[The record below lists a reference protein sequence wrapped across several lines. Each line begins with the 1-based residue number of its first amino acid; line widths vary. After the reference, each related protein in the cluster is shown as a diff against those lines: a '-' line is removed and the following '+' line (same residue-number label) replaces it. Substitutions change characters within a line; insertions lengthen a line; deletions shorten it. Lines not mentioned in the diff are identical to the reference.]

1 MALGHACAVPGGRDP
16 FSLCPFSR
24 RGTFTQVQTVGIGM
38 TSTGLGAAQP
48 GVEPAR
54 RVPLRRQ
61 AKRRRL
67 LPFLFIL
74 PWILGVI
81 LFQAYPIL
89 DSFYH
94 SFTIYDVFQP
104 AKWIGLR
111 NYRNLIANP
120 YTRMA
125 LKNTLLYV
133 VISVPG
139 GLVVGL
145 LQALLLNVKVRGLQL
160 FRTLSIVPGTVPAA
174 GAAAVAVFIWSP
186 SLGLINSILEGL
198 DLPWRQSWIND
209 PVMVK
214 WVFIFMTIQG
224 GIGMLIFLAGL
235 QNVPPE
241 LYDASKID
249 GARSLQTLFSVTLP
263 MLTPYTLFNLLTSL
277 IGAFQYF
284 TAPMLMTGG
293 GPAGGSTF
301 YAQLIYENAFLYF
314 KMGHAAALSWILFV
328 ICVVIVITVFR
339 SSASW
344 VYYEGG
350 N

>member
-1 MALGHACAVPGGRDP
+1 
-16 FSLCPFSR
+16 
-24 RGTFTQVQTVGIGM
+24 M
-38 TSTGLGAAQP
+38 TSSELSAQQP
-48 GVEPAR
+48 GLES
-54 RVPLRRQ
+54 
-61 AKRRRL
+61 AKLLHKMAQRRRFRRRM

-74 PWILGVI
+74 PWILGVLI
-81 LFQAYPIL
+81 FQAYPIL

-104 AKWIGLR
+104 AKWIGFR
-111 NYRNLIANP
+111 NYVNLIENS
-120 YTRMA
+120 YTRKA
-125 LKNTLLYV
+125 LLNTLLYV

-160 FRTLSIVPGTVPAA
+160 YRTLAIVPGTVPAA
-174 GAAAVAVFIWSP
+174 GAAAVSVFIWSP
-186 SLGLINSILEGL
+186 SMGLINSLLEAFG
-198 DLPWRQSWIND
+198 LPWRQAWLTD
-209 PVMVK
+209 PIMVK
-214 WVFIFMTIQG
+214 WIFIFMTIQG

-235 QNVPPE
+235 QNVPQE
-241 LYDASKID
+241 LYDACKID
-249 GARSLQTLFSVTLP
+249 GAHSLQTLFNVTLP

-301 YAQLIYENAFLYF
+301 YAQLIYENAFKF
-314 KMGHAAALSWILFV
+314 FRMGHAAALAWILFI
-328 ICVVIVITVFR
+328 ICVVIVVTVFR

>member
-1 MALGHACAVPGGRDP
+1 MSSSGLSANHPRMDPVGGDAR
-16 FSLCPFSR
+16 LSR
-24 RGTFTQVQTVGIGM
+24 QV
-38 TSTGLGAAQP
+38 
-48 GVEPAR
+48 R
-54 RVPLRRQ
+54 
-61 AKRRRL
+61 RRRL
-67 LPFLFIL
+67 GRRILPFLFIL
-74 PWILGVI
+74 PWLLGLVT
-81 LFQAYPIL
+81 LQAYPIL

-111 NYRNLIANP
+111 NYQNLIENS
-120 YTRMA
+120 YTRKA
-125 LKNTLLYV
+125 LLNTLLYV

-160 FRTLSIVPGTVPAA
+160 FRTLAIVPGTVPAA
-174 GAAAVAVFIWSP
+174 GAAAVSVFIWSP
-186 SLGLINSILEGL
+186 SLGLINSIMNGL
-198 DLPWRQSWIND
+198 GLPWRQSWISD

-214 WVFIFMTIQG
+214 WIFIFMTIQG

-235 QNVPPE
+235 QNVPQE
-241 LYDASKID
+241 LYDAAKID
-249 GARSLQTLFSVTLP
+249 GSRGLQTFYNVTLP
-263 MLTPYTLFNLLTSL
+263 MLTPYTLFNLLTGL

-284 TAPMLMTGG
+284 TTPMLMTNG

-328 ICVVIVITVFR
+328 ICVLIVVAVFR

>member
-1 MALGHACAVPGGRDP
+1 
-16 FSLCPFSR
+16 
-24 RGTFTQVQTVGIGM
+24 M
-38 TSTGLGAAQP
+38 TSTGLSAEQP
-48 GVEPAR
+48 GMPEREA
-54 RVPLRRQ
+54 LLHRQ
-61 AKRRRL
+61 AVRRRFRRRM

-74 PWILGVI
+74 PWILGVL

-104 AKWIGLR
+104 AKWAGLR
-111 NYRNLIANP
+111 NYRNLFENS

-125 LKNTLLYV
+125 LLNTLLYV
-133 VISVPG
+133 AVSVPG
-139 GLVVGL
+139 GLIIGL

-160 FRTLSIVPGTVPAA
+160 FRTLAIVPGTVPAA
-174 GAAAVAVFIWSP
+174 GAAAVSVFIWSP
-186 SLGLINSILEGL
+186 GLGLINSILEWLG
-198 DLPWRQSWIND
+198 LPWRQSWITD

-214 WVFIFMTIQG
+214 WIFIFMTIQG

-235 QNVPPE
+235 QNVPQE
-241 LYDASKID
+241 LYDASKMD
-249 GARSLQTLFSVTLP
+249 GAHSVQTLFSVTLP

-301 YAQLIYENAFLYF
+301 YAQLIYENAFKF
-314 KMGHAAALSWILFV
+314 FRMGHAAALAWILFI
-328 ICVVIVITVFR
+328 ICVVIVFAVFR

>member
-1 MALGHACAVPGGRDP
+1 MASAGLSAERPGMDP
-16 FSLCPFSR
+16 SDREAQLHR
-24 RGTFTQVQTVGIGM
+24 R
-38 TSTGLGAAQP
+38 A
-48 GVEPAR
+48 AR
-54 RVPLRRQ
+54 RRF
-61 AKRRRL
+61 RRRI
-67 LPFLFIL
+67 LPFLFIT
-74 PWILGVI
+74 PWILGVL

-104 AKWIGLR
+104 AKWTGLR
-111 NYRNLIANP
+111 NYRNLIENS
-120 YTRMA
+120 YTRKA
-125 LKNTLLYV
+125 LLNTLLYV
-133 VISVPG
+133 VVSVPG

-145 LQALLLNVKVRGLQL
+145 LQALLLNIKVRGLQL
-160 FRTLSIVPGTVPAA
+160 FRTLAIAPGTVPAA
-174 GAAAVAVFIWSP
+174 GAAAVSVFIWSP
-186 SLGLINSILEGL
+186 SLGLINSILEWL
-198 DLPWRQSWIND
+198 ELPWRQSWITD

-214 WVFIFMTIQG
+214 WIFIFMTIQG

-235 QNVPPE
+235 QNVPQE

-249 GARSLQTLFSVTLP
+249 GAHSMQTLFNVTLP

-284 TAPMLMTGG
+284 TGPMLMTGG

-301 YAQLIYENAFLYF
+301 YAQLIYENAFKF
-314 KMGHAAALSWILFV
+314 FRMGQAAALSWILFV
-328 ICVVIVITVFR
+328 ICVVVVITVFR

>member
-1 MALGHACAVPGGRDP
+1 M
-16 FSLCPFSR
+16 
-24 RGTFTQVQTVGIGM
+24 
-38 TSTGLGAAQP
+38 QP
-48 GVEPAR
+48 SKRETM
-54 RVPLRRQ
+54 LQRQ
-61 AKRRRL
+61 AERRRFRQRM
-67 LPFLFIL
+67 LPFIFIL
-74 PWILGVI
+74 PWILGVL

-89 DSFYH
+89 DSLYH

-104 AKWIGLR
+104 AKWTGLR
-111 NYRNLIANP
+111 NYRNLLENS

-125 LKNTLLYV
+125 LQNTLLYV
-133 VISVPG
+133 VVSVPG

-145 LQALLLNVKVRGLQL
+145 LQALLLNIKVRGLQL
-160 FRTLSIVPGTVPAA
+160 FRTLAIVPGTVPAA
-174 GAAAVAVFIWSP
+174 GAAAVSIFIWSP
-186 SLGLINSILEGL
+186 SLGLINSILEWL
-198 DLPWRQSWIND
+198 ELPWRQSWLVD

-214 WVFIFMTIQG
+214 WIFIFMTIQG

-235 QNVPPE
+235 QNVPQE

-249 GARSLQTLFSVTLP
+249 GAHGMQTLVNVTLP

-284 TAPMLMTGG
+284 TGPMLMTGG

-301 YAQLIYENAFLYF
+301 YAQLIYESAFIHF
-314 KMGHAAALSWILFV
+314 RMGHAAALSWILFV
-328 ICVVIVITVFR
+328 ICVVIVVTVFR

>member
-1 MALGHACAVPGGRDP
+1 M
-16 FSLCPFSR
+16 S
-24 RGTFTQVQTVGIGM
+24 
-38 TSTGLGAAQP
+38 STGLSAEPPSLDPGGSAA
-48 GVEPAR
+48 
-54 RVPLRRQ
+54 LLSRQ
-61 AKRRRL
+61 AKRRRFRRRT
-67 LPFLFIL
+67 LPYLFIF

-81 LFQAYPIL
+81 IFQAYPIL

-104 AKWIGLR
+104 AKWIGIR
-111 NYRNLIANP
+111 NYVNLVENA
-120 YTRMA
+120 YTRKA
-125 LKNTLLYV
+125 LLNTLLYV
-133 VISVPG
+133 GVSVPG

-160 FRTLSIVPGTVPAA
+160 FRTLAIVPGTVPVA
-174 GAAAVAVFIWSP
+174 GAAAVSLFIWSP
-186 SLGLINSILEGL
+186 SLGLINSLLKAFG
-198 DLPWRQSWIND
+198 LPWRQAWLSD

-214 WVFIFMTIQG
+214 WIFIFMTIQG

-235 QNVPPE
+235 QNVPQE

-249 GARSLQTLFSVTLP
+249 GAKSLQTLFSVTLP

-284 TAPMLMTGG
+284 AGPMLMTGG

-301 YAQLIYENAFLYF
+301 YAQLIYENAFKYF
-314 KMGHAAALSWILFV
+314 RMGHAAALAWILFV
-328 ICVVIVITVFR
+328 ICVVIVVSVFR

>member
-1 MALGHACAVPGGRDP
+1 MPEKEALLH
-16 FSLCPFSR
+16 
-24 RGTFTQVQTVGIGM
+24 
-38 TSTGLGAAQP
+38 
-48 GVEPAR
+48 
-54 RVPLRRQ
+54 RQ
-61 AKRRRL
+61 AVRRRFRRRM
-67 LPFLFIL
+67 LPYLFIL

-104 AKWIGLR
+104 AKWTGLR
-111 NYRNLIANP
+111 NYRNLFENS

-125 LKNTLLYV
+125 LLNTLLYV
-133 VISVPG
+133 AVSVPG
-139 GLVVGL
+139 GLIVGL

-160 FRTLSIVPGTVPAA
+160 FRTLAIVPGTVPAA
-174 GAAAVAVFIWSP
+174 GAAAVSVFIWSP
-186 SLGLINSILEGL
+186 GLGLINSILEWLG
-198 DLPWRQSWIND
+198 LPWRQSWITD
-209 PVMVK
+209 PGMVK
-214 WVFIFMTIQG
+214 WIFIFMTIQG

-235 QNVPPE
+235 QNVPQE
-241 LYDASKID
+241 LYDASKMD
-249 GARSLQTLFSVTLP
+249 GAHSVQTLFSVTLP

-301 YAQLIYENAFLYF
+301 YAQLIYENAFKF
-314 KMGHAAALSWILFV
+314 FRMGHAAALAWILFI
-328 ICVVIVITVFR
+328 ICVVIVFAVFR

>member
-1 MALGHACAVPGGRDP
+1 
-16 FSLCPFSR
+16 
-24 RGTFTQVQTVGIGM
+24 M
-38 TSTGLGAAQP
+38 TSTGLSAEPPRLQP
-48 GVEPAR
+48 SEQEA
-54 RVPLRRQ
+54 LLHRQ
-61 AKRRRL
+61 AERRRKRRRM
-67 LPFLFIL
+67 LPYVFIL
-74 PWILGVI
+74 PWILGVL

-89 DSFYH
+89 DAFYH
-94 SFTIYDVFQP
+94 SFTVYDVFQP
-104 AKWIGLR
+104 AKWVGLR
-111 NYRNLIANP
+111 NYRNLLENSH
-120 YTRMA
+120 TRMA
-125 LKNTLLYV
+125 LQNTLLYV
-133 VISVPG
+133 AVSVPG

-160 FRTLSIVPGTVPAA
+160 FRTLAIVPGTVPAA
-174 GAAAVAVFIWSP
+174 GAAAVSIFIWSP
-186 SLGLINSILEGL
+186 SLGLINSILEWLG
-198 DLPWRQSWIND
+198 LPWRQSWLVD

-214 WVFIFMTIQG
+214 WIFIFMTIQG

-235 QNVPPE
+235 QNVPQE

-249 GARSLQTLFSVTLP
+249 GAHSMQTLLNVTMP

-284 TAPMLMTGG
+284 TGPMLMTGG

-301 YAQLIYENAFLYF
+301 YAQIIYESAFILF
-314 KMGHAAALSWILFV
+314 RMGHAAALAWILFV
-328 ICVVIVITVFR
+328 ICVVIVVVVFR

>member
-1 MALGHACAVPGGRDP
+1 
-16 FSLCPFSR
+16 
-24 RGTFTQVQTVGIGM
+24 M
-38 TSTGLGAAQP
+38 TSPGQNAEQPRLDPTGSDTPLSRQARSQHFR
-48 GVEPAR
+48 R
-54 RVPLRRQ
+54 RVSMPS
-61 AKRRRL
+61 
-67 LPFLFIL
+67 LFIT

-89 DSFYH
+89 DSLYH
-94 SFTIYDVFQP
+94 SFTFYDVFQP
-104 AKWIGLR
+104 SKWIGLL
-111 NYRNLIANP
+111 NYRNLIDNS
-120 YTRMA
+120 YTRNA
-125 LKNTLLYV
+125 LLNALLYV
-133 VISVPG
+133 VVSVPG

-174 GAAAVAVFIWSP
+174 GAAAVSVFIWSP
-186 SLGLINSILEGL
+186 SQGLINSILEGL
-198 DLPWRQSWIND
+198 GLSWRQSWITD

-235 QNVPPE
+235 QNVLQE
-241 LYDASKID
+241 LYDAAKID
-249 GARSLQTLFSVTLP
+249 GTRSLQTLFSVTLP

-293 GPAGGSTF
+293 GPAGGGSTF
-301 YAQLIYENAFLYF
+301 YAQQIYENVFLYF
-314 KMGHAAALSWILFV
+314 KMGHASALAGILFV
-328 ICVVIVITVFR
+328 ICVVIVIAVFR

>member
-1 MALGHACAVPGGRDP
+1 
-16 FSLCPFSR
+16 
-24 RGTFTQVQTVGIGM
+24 M
-38 TSTGLGAAQP
+38 TTTDLGARQP
-48 GVEPAR
+48 ELDPAGSPELLQKIAR
-54 RVPLRRQ
+54 RRRF
-61 AKRRRL
+61 RRRV
-67 LPFLFIL
+67 LPYLFIL
-74 PWILGVI
+74 PWILGVVT
-81 LFQAYPIL
+81 FQAYPIL

-104 AKWIGLR
+104 AKWIGIR
-111 NYRNLIANP
+111 NYVNLAEHA
-120 YTRMA
+120 YTRKA
-125 LKNTLLYV
+125 LMNTFLYV
-133 VISVPG
+133 VVSVPG
-139 GLVVGL
+139 GLLVGL

-160 FRTLSIVPGTVPAA
+160 FRTLAIVPGTVPVA
-174 GAAAVAVFIWSP
+174 GAAAVSLFIWSP
-186 SLGLINSILEGL
+186 SLGLINSFLNAFGFKGQKWL
-198 DLPWRQSWIND
+198 AD

-235 QNVPPE
+235 QNVPQE

-249 GARSLQTLFSVTLP
+249 GAKSIQTLFSVTLP

-284 TAPMLMTGG
+284 AGPMLMTGG
-293 GPAGGSTF
+293 GPARGSLF
-301 YAQLIYENAFLYF
+301 YAQLIYENAFTYF

-328 ICVVIVITVFR
+328 ISVIIVVTVFR

-350 N
+350 NN

>member
-1 MALGHACAVPGGRDP
+1 
-16 FSLCPFSR
+16 
-24 RGTFTQVQTVGIGM
+24 M
-38 TSTGLGAAQP
+38 TSTEVSAQQP
-48 GVEPAR
+48 GLDPAESVELLSRQAR
-54 RVPLRRQ
+54 RRRFRQ
-61 AKRRRL
+61 RL
-67 LPFLFIL
+67 LPFLFLL
-74 PWILGVI
+74 PWILGVLI
-81 LFQAYPIL
+81 FQAYPIL

-104 AKWIGLR
+104 AKWIGIR
-111 NYRNLIANP
+111 NYINLGENA
-120 YTRMA
+120 YTRKA
-125 LKNTLLYV
+125 LMNTFLYV

-160 FRTLSIVPGTVPAA
+160 FRTLAIVPGTVPVA
-174 GAAAVAVFIWSP
+174 GAAAVSLFIWSP
-186 SLGLINSILEGL
+186 SLGLINSFLKALG
-198 DLPWRQSWIND
+198 LPWRQAWLTD

-214 WVFIFMTIQG
+214 WIFIFMTIQG

-235 QNVPPE
+235 QNVPQE

-249 GARSLQTLFSVTLP
+249 GAKSLQTLFSVTLP

-284 TAPMLMTGG
+284 AGPMLMTGG

-301 YAQLIYENAFLYF
+301 YAQLIYENAFKFF

-328 ICVVIVITVFR
+328 ICVAVVFTVWR
-339 SSASW
+339 SSARW

>member
-1 MALGHACAVPGGRDP
+1 MVPSDREALLHRQA
-16 FSLCPFSR
+16 
-24 RGTFTQVQTVGIGM
+24 
-38 TSTGLGAAQP
+38 
-48 GVEPAR
+48 AR
-54 RVPLRRQ
+54 RRFQRRV
-61 AKRRRL
+61 

-74 PWILGVI
+74 PWILGVL

-94 SFTIYDVFQP
+94 SFTIYDIFQP
-104 AKWIGLR
+104 AKWTGLR
-111 NYRNLIANP
+111 NYRNLIENS
-120 YTRMA
+120 YTRKA
-125 LKNTLLYV
+125 LLNTLLYV
-133 VISVPG
+133 VVSVPG
-139 GLVVGL
+139 GLAVGL

-160 FRTLSIVPGTVPAA
+160 FRTLAIAPGTVPAA
-174 GAAAVAVFIWSP
+174 GAAAVSVFIWSP
-186 SLGLINSILEGL
+186 SLGLINSILEWLG
-198 DLPWRQSWIND
+198 LPWRQSWITD

-214 WVFIFMTIQG
+214 WIFIFMTIQG

-235 QNVPPE
+235 QNVPQE

-249 GARSLQTLFSVTLP
+249 GAHSLQTLFNVTLP

-284 TAPMLMTGG
+284 TGPMLMTGG

-301 YAQLIYENAFLYF
+301 YAQLIYENAFKF
-314 KMGHAAALSWILFV
+314 FRMGQAAALSWILFV